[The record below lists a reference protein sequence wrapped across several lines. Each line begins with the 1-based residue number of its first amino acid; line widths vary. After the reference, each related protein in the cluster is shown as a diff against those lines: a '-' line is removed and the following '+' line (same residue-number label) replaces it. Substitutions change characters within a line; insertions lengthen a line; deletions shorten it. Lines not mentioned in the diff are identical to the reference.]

1 MSNNKIFMRTPRGW
15 MQNLAKSLGVEH
27 TIEKKIMFDNGVGF
41 KKKLISKLISFYKS
55 TRLPPLEWFISY
67 KYLFKGSVSSDFIIE
82 TGSKMILTSKPYIV
96 YVESGIGLFSFN
108 TNKINKLNLVI
119 LKYKMTRPNFLGF
132 VFYSDTARKSTKNL
146 LGAYGLDYLFS
157 ELDLGVIYP
166 FSNISNVVE
175 KKSEKIVIDKFNL
188 LFCSSS
194 FELKGGRE
202 VLESCKNL
210 SFRYPIHLKVVT
222 KLATLPNNITSDYDF
237 CEFIEFDLSDDEY
250 RALISNSH
258 LIIHPTYFDTHA
270 LSLLEGIALGTPFIA
285 TATFAI
291 QEYKNREP
299 NGILIN
305 NPFLPYDSKA
315 LPNFKG
321 KALDYAK
328 NVSEHEKVNEC
339 MILEICNSMSKIFDN
354 YSFFKI

>member
-1 MSNNKIFMRTPRGW
+1 
-15 MQNLAKSLGVEH
+15 
-27 TIEKKIMFDNGVGF
+27 
-41 KKKLISKLISFYKS
+41 
-55 TRLPPLEWFISY
+55 
-67 KYLFKGSVSSDFIIE
+67 
-82 TGSKMILTSKPYIV
+82 
-96 YVESGIGLFSFN
+96 
-108 TNKINKLNLVI
+108 
-119 LKYKMTRPNFLGF
+119 
-132 VFYSDTARKSTKNL
+132 
-146 LGAYGLDYLFS
+146 
-157 ELDLGVIYP
+157 
-166 FSNISNVVE
+166 
-175 KKSEKIVIDKFNL
+175 
-188 LFCSSS
+188 
-194 FELKGGRE
+194 
-202 VLESCKNL
+202 
-210 SFRYPIHLKVVT
+210 
-222 KLATLPNNITSDYDF
+222 
-237 CEFIEFDLSDDEY
+237 
-250 RALISNSH
+250 

-354 YSFFKI
+354 YSFFKYNAMNINVKFTDDYIIDKWLKVLEIFHKNAIHDSDYNAEL